1 MPWRPSSA
9 VALAQGR
16 GRRSANLMGK
26 QSTELTLR
34 ELPRLA
40 FLLGEEWGVQ
50 GFKRCLLQAE
60 AVALS

>member
-1 MPWRPSSA
+1 M
-9 VALAQGR
+9 
-16 GRRSANLMGK
+16 MGK

-50 GFKRCLLQAE
+50 GFKRCLLRAE